1 MISTL
6 IVSFDTIAS
15 RLPRIEVYGSAAS
28 LDVPDP
34 NQFANPVGISRART
48 DPFAYVSD
56 LAGYPD
62 AGRGYG
68 LSDLARAIGEG
79 APHRQS
85 AELGFHVHEVMER
98 VAEASAAGETVR
110 VVSRCERPARGAA
123 GCPPGARPEPR
134 LPVMSSRTAS
144 TRCSSRTRRNAWK
157 LSRSLVP
164 SADCSSV
171 YGSSTRR
178 NPDRL

>member
-1 MISTL
+1 MEAGCEHAAARRRRHVDREARRVRGGRGPHVPGRGGRGGRGRRVGQGV
-6 IVSFDTIAS
+6 VSFDTIAS
-15 RLPRIEVYGSAAS
+15 RLPRIEVYGSSAS

-48 DPFAYVSD
+48 EPFSYVSD
-56 LAGYPD
+56 LAGYAD

-98 VAEASAAGETVR
+98 IAEASLAGATVG
-110 VVSRCERPARGAA
+110 VVSRCERPAAVPQGA
-123 GCPPGARPEPR
+123 
-134 LPVMSSRTAS
+134 
-144 TRCSSRTRRNAWK
+144 K
-157 LSRSLVP
+157 
-164 SADCSSV
+164 
-171 YGSSTRR
+171 
-178 NPDRL
+178 PDIS